1 MACTDNTG
9 SYVNIKELPE
19 INDVVSGDFLI
30 IETPSGT
37 NILDFNNFIISLENT
52 TFSDTILSNTADIIT
67 LSSQYATLSTDLQ
80 MQIDSNTANINYL
93 LTGANIETY
102 AVFTVDTIT
111 PTTGAVTIHSSSN
124 IQDTVTYNPA
134 TSAFTFQFIRNFE
147 KNTGSSGDAT
157 LMPYGVQTSTLI
169 NYNIG
174 VQSASDITT
183 NSVTLYIR
191 DSTGVY
197 APTVTY
203 AMFNIIGGTISL
215 NNSTS

>member
-30 IETPSGT
+30 VETPSGT

-52 TFSDTILSNTADIIT
+52 TFSDNILSNTADIIT
-67 LSSQYATLSTDLQ
+67 LSSQYTTLNTDLQ
-80 MQIDSNTANINYL
+80 TQIDSNTANINYL

-102 AVFTVDTIT
+102 AVFSVDTIT
-111 PTTGAVTIHSSSN
+111 QTSGSVTIHSSSN
-124 IQDTVTYNPA
+124 IQDTVTYNPT

-157 LMPYGVQTSTLI
+157 LMPYGVQTSTLV

-191 DSTGVY
+191 DITGVY
-197 APTVTY
+197 TPTVTY
-203 AMFNIIGGTISL
+203 AMFNIIGGTILL